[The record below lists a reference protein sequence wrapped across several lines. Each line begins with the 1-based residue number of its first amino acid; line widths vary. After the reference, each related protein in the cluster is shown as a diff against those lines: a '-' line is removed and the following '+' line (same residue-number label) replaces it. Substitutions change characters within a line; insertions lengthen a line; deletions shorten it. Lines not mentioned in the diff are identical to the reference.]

1 MPNFE
6 KFVPLRKQRVS
17 MKRKAISKAK
27 KIAPV
32 RLVRTSNCPYQKE
45 FDAMRDQFVEQ
56 ALHTKELAEL
66 HNLRRLVA
74 CYRTMCMAA
83 HEEIKDVWEAHCDPS
98 SGLGPANLMARLS
111 GKISPDIYPTHATDD
126 ELALFIQK
134 GGRE

>member
-17 MKRKAISKAK
+17 MKRKAVSKAK

-56 ALHTKELAEL
+56 CLQTGRLAALET
-66 HNLRRLVA
+66 LRGAVQ
-74 CYRTMCMAA
+74 
-83 HEEIKDVWEAHCDPS
+83 EEIENRKKKTGFFDEAKAWEHIEA
-98 SGLGPANLMARLS
+98 
-111 GKISPDIYPTHATDD
+111 
-126 ELALFIQK
+126 AL
-134 GGRE
+134 RTC